1 MSSRLASTRLDG
13 GGYTAITPD
22 LTGYRGNGRG
32 YLPRKPT
39 EAVLIP
45 YPRLPGFSFASAG

>member
-1 MSSRLASTRLDG
+1 MAG
-13 GGYTAITPD
+13 AITPD